1 MGRGCGGANFGAK
14 ARAGNSVGRFPPLPL
29 IAFRLNDCTTDDC
42 EAIEPSRI
50 NLALK
55 TTTDGCA
62 IHDTRIDVSM
72 SIRLHRDWIMCD
84 VFVIIGTRWVWTA
97 VMPEADALA
106 HIIRHKGRVYAP
118 RDDDSIPF

>member
-1 MGRGCGGANFGAK
+1 MWRREFWCESEGLGI
-14 ARAGNSVGRFPPLPL
+14 VWEIFPFTLVVFSTDDC
-29 IAFRLNDCTTDDC
+29 ATDDCTTN
-42 EAIEPSRI
+42 EPSHVTPSVR
-50 NLALK
+50 

-62 IHDTRIDVSM
+62 IHDTRIGVSM

>member
-1 MGRGCGGANFGAK
+1 MWEI
-14 ARAGNSVGRFPPLPL
+14 FPFTLVV
-29 IAFRLNDCTTDDC
+29 FSTDDCATDDC
-42 EAIEPSRI
+42 EAIEPSPI
-50 NLALK
+50 NLATR

-62 IHDTRIDVSM
+62 IHDTRIGVPISV
-72 SIRLHRDWIMCD
+72 LQHEVFVMCD

-97 VMPEADALA
+97 AMPEADALA

>member
-1 MGRGCGGANFGAK
+1 MWRREFWCESEGLGIVWEISPFTL
-14 ARAGNSVGRFPPLPL
+14 VV
-29 IAFRLNDCTTDDC
+29 FRLNDCTTDDC

-62 IHDTRIDVSM
+62 IHDTRIGVPISVRQHGD
-72 SIRLHRDWIMCD
+72 LIMCD
-84 VFVIIGTRWVWTA
+84 VFMIIGTRWVWTA

-106 HIIRHKGRVYAP
+106 HIIRHKGRVYSP
-118 RDDDSIPF
+118 RDADSIPF

>member
-1 MGRGCGGANFGAK
+1 MAAPSMTL
-14 ARAGNSVGRFPPLPL
+14 ARVYQFWYDYIG
-29 IAFRLNDCTTDDC
+29 
-42 EAIEPSRI
+42 
-50 NLALK
+50 
-55 TTTDGCA
+55 
-62 IHDTRIDVSM
+62 
-72 SIRLHRDWIMCD
+72 DWIMCD

>member
-1 MGRGCGGANFGAK
+1 MWRREFWCESEGLGIVWKISPFTLVVF
-14 ARAGNSVGRFPPLPL
+14 STD
-29 IAFRLNDCTTDDC
+29 DCTTDDC
-42 EAIEPSRI
+42 PTNEPSMG
-50 NLALK
+50 LLSAS

-62 IHDTRIDVSM
+62 IHDTREGVPILV
-72 SIRLHRDWIMCD
+72 RLHGGLVMCD

-106 HIIRHKGRVYAP
+106 HVIRHKGRVYAP

>member
-1 MGRGCGGANFGAK
+1 MWRREFWCESEGLGIVWEISPFTL
-14 ARAGNSVGRFPPLPL
+14 VV
-29 IAFRLNDCTTDDC
+29 FRLNDCPTDDC
-42 EAIEPSRI
+42 EAIEPSPI
-50 NLALK
+50 NLAMR

-62 IHDTRIDVSM
+62 IHDTRIGVSM
-72 SIRLHRDWIMCD
+72 SIRLHRDWNMCD

-106 HIIRHKGRVYAP
+106 HVIRHKGHVYAP